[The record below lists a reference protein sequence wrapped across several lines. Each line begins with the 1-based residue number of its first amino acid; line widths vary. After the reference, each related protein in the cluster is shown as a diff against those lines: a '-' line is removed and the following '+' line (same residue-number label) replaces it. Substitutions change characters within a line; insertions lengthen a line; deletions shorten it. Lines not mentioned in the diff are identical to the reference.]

1 MTLTPSE
8 PPVTDPH
15 HFPEPDPDEVVQ
27 DMPGVDPDWP
37 QTVQNPTTPH
47 DATTAQVSPTE
58 DRPPA

>member
-15 HFPEPDPDEVVQ
+15 HFPEPDPEEVVQ

-37 QTVQNPTTPH
+37 QTVRDPTTPP
-47 DATTAQVSPTE
+47 DPTTAQESPTE

>member
-37 QTVQNPTTPH
+37 QTVH
-47 DATTAQVSPTE
+47 DPATAQDSPTE